1 MNPLVFKLI
10 RITVFA
16 LTGFFT
22 AKIFVKYFRG
32 KGKNFTMSDPEII
45 AIAVFFGAIFSGLVS
60 FIIKWFLF

>member
-22 AKIFVKYFRG
+22 AKIFVKHFR
-32 KGKNFTMSDPEII
+32 KRNPSASMSDPEII
-45 AIAVFFGAIFSGLVS
+45 AIAVFFGAIFSGFLS
-60 FIIKWFLF
+60 FVIKAFLN